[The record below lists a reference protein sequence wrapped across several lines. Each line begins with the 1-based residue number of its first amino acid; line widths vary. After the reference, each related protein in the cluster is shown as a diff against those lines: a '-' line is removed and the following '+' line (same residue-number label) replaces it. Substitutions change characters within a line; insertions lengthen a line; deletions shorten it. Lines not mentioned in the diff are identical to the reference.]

1 MTHLSL
7 RREDRRADRSWQR
20 VSHSQYPLLLGI
32 ACVAGRVEKDPN
44 RRKEHIL
51 SGPWAQRCGVE
62 TKYCKWWDEWVRN
75 PGNCSIPSPLKVA
88 IGYDSP
94 G

>member
-1 MTHLSL
+1 MTHFSL

-20 VSHSQYPLLLGI
+20 VSHSQYPQWMDM

-44 RRKEHIL
+44 RRQEHIL

-62 TKYCKWWDEWVRN
+62 TKYCKLWD
-75 PGNCSIPSPLKVA
+75 
-88 IGYDSP
+88 
-94 G
+94 